1 MMEKVIAPIMGTIVS
16 VKVKVGDRINK
27 GDVLLILEA
36 MKMENEIYA
45 PKSGVIREVHVSEG
59 KAVKHGDVLI
69 VIE

>member
-16 VKVKVGDRINK
+16 VKAKAGARVKK

-45 PKSGVIREVHVSEG
+45 PKSGVVKEVHASEG
-59 KAVKHGDVLI
+59 KAVKQGEVLM